1 MGRLLLIAAA
11 LTALAG
17 AAEAR
22 ALREYDTEEQAQK
35 HCPKDTVVWSEFK
48 GGGLFHLK
56 GSPRYGKTPD
66 GGYLCRREA
75 EQAGWREFRKNE

>member
-1 MGRLLLIAAA
+1 MGRPLLVAAVLGL
-11 LTALAG
+11 LTL

-22 ALREYDTEEQAQK
+22 GVREYDREDQAQK

-66 GGYLCRREA
+66 GGYLCRQEA
-75 EQAGWREFRKNE
+75 ERAGWREFRKSE

>member
-1 MGRLLLIAAA
+1 MDRPLLVAAVLGL
-11 LTALAG
+11 LTL

-22 ALREYDTEEQAQK
+22 GIREYDREEQAQK

-66 GGYLCRREA
+66 GGYLCRQEA
-75 EQAGWREFRKNE
+75 ERAGWREFRKSE